1 MAYGKIRVDSI
12 ETSSRTLALTDFA
25 IRTEIVDADINAN
38 AEIAV
43 SKLADGA
50 PRQLLQT
57 DSAGTGVEWASNIDV
72 PGTLDVTGV
81 ATFDSSVSIAGDL
94 LVTGTTVNID
104 AQNLVVEDKNIIIG
118 DTATPTNT
126 TADAG
131 GITLKGAT
139 DKTLTWLNST
149 SSWTSSEH
157 LDLANG
163 KSYRINNTE
172 VLSSTSLG
180 SGVTGSSLTSVGT
193 INSGTWQGSAIADTY
208 LGTIST
214 AGKVSNSATTAAS
227 TNTAGTI
234 VVRDASGNFSAG
246 TITANLTG
254 TASAIADNT
263 VTSAKIVDGSIV
275 NGDINA
281 SAAIDPSKISG
292 TAVITSDSRLSDT
305 RTPTDNT
312 VSTAKI
318 IDGAVTSAKIAD
330 GTIVNGD
337 VSGSAGI
344 AGTKISPDFGSQ
356 NILTTGSVGVN
367 VGGSPS
373 EKLHVGGNIL
383 ATGNVTAYSDASL
396 KENIESVTDALSKV
410 LALQGVTYT
419 RIDEPEK
426 GRQLGLIA
434 QEVER
439 YVPEVVSTHDTGIK
453 SLAYGSLVALL
464 IEAIKEQQIAIK
476 ELQAAVEEAI

>member
-157 LDLANG
+157 LDLASG

-193 INSGTWQGSAIADTY
+193 LTTGVWQ
-208 LGTIST
+208 
-214 AGKVSNSATTAAS
+214 AT
-227 TNTAGTI
+227 
-234 VVRDASGNFSAG
+234 
-246 TITANLTG
+246 
-254 TASAIADNT
+254 
-263 VTSAKIVDGSIV
+263 
-275 NGDINA
+275 
-281 SAAIDPSKISG
+281 AIDPSKISG

-396 KENIESVTDALSKV
+396 KENIESVTDALTTV

-419 RIDEPEK
+419 RVDEPEK

-434 QEVER
+434 QEVEK
-439 YVPEVVSTHDTGIK
+439 YVPEVVATHDSGIK

-464 IEAIKEQQIAIK
+464 IEAIKEQQKQINSLRNSLK
-476 ELQAAVEEAI
+476 EGS